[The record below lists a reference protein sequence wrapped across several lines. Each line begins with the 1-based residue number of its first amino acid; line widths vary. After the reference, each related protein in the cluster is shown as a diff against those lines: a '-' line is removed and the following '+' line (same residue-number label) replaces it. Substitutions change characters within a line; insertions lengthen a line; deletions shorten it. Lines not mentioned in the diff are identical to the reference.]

1 MKERALKIGKPT
13 PLVGV
18 ATEPAEFDA
27 DRPAVVILNSGVMH
41 HVGACRLS
49 VKIARAIAERG
60 LLAVRFDY
68 SGIGDSEPRRGSR
81 SFEEVS
87 IGESGEVM
95 DYVEKTRGTRR
106 FILYGLCSG
115 ADSAYHTAL
124 ADPRVIGFAQIDAY
138 CYRNW
143 RFYVEHYL
151 PMLFSPSRLKK
162 SLTYRWRSLR
172 GQAEQG
178 MGGPDDQEAP
188 YFEIATYTRIFPPRE
203 EVAAGLSR
211 LTARGVRNYVIFTG
225 SEPDYNHEG
234 QYRNSFRPLRF
245 GDLLREE
252 YFPKANHII
261 TQREYQGKIVE
272 RIADWIAEVGVSTP
286 HEPATRS
293 RSVSS

>member
-1 MKERALKIGKPT
+1 MKERALRIGKPT

-27 DRPAVVILNSGVMH
+27 ERPAVLILNSGVMH

-49 VKIARAIAERG
+49 VKIARAVAERG

-87 IGESGEVM
+87 ISECVEVM

-115 ADSAYHTAL
+115 ADAAYHAAL
-124 ADPRVIGFAQIDAY
+124 ADDRVIGFAQIDAY

-143 RFYVEHYL
+143 RFYVEHYRPL
-151 PMLFSPSRLKK
+151 LLSPSRLKM
-162 SLTYRWRSLR
+162 SLTYRWRSFR
-172 GQAEQG
+172 GQGEQAL
-178 MGGPDDQEAP
+178 GGLSDDEAP
-188 YFEIATYTRIFPPRE
+188 YFEIATYSRAFPPRE

-211 LTARGVRNYVIFTG
+211 LIARGVRNYVVFTG
-225 SEPDYNHEG
+225 SEPHYNYEG
-234 QYRNSFRPLRF
+234 QYRDSFRPLRF
-245 GDLLREE
+245 GELLREE
-252 YFPKANHII
+252 YFSKANHII

-272 RIADWIAEVGVSTP
+272 RIADWIADAS
-286 HEPATRS
+286 ACR
-293 RSVSS
+293 R

>member
-18 ATEPAEFDA
+18 ATEPAQFDA
-27 DRPAVVILNSGVMH
+27 ERPAVVILNSGVMH

-49 VKIARAIAERG
+49 VKIARAVAERG

-68 SGIGDSEPRRGSR
+68 SGIGDSEPRRSAR
-81 SFEEVS
+81 SFEDVS
-87 IGESGEVM
+87 IGECGEVM
-95 DYVEKTRGTRR
+95 DYVEKTWGARS

-115 ADSAYHTAL
+115 ADAAYHAAL
-124 ADPRVIGFAQIDAY
+124 ADDRVLGFAQIDAF

-143 RFYVEHYL
+143 RFYVKRYRL
-151 PMLFSPSRLKK
+151 LFSPSRLKM
-162 SLTYRWRSLR
+162 SLTYRWRNFR
-172 GQAEQG
+172 RRAWQAF
-178 MGGPDDQEAP
+178 GGLADDEAQH
-188 YFEIATYTRIFPPRE
+188 FEIATYTRIFPPRE

-211 LTARGVRNYVIFTG
+211 LIARGVRNYVIFTG
-225 SEPDYNHEG
+225 GEPHYNHEG
-234 QYRNSFRPLRF
+234 QYRNSFRSLEF

-272 RIADWIAEVGVSTP
+272 RIADWTAETGISQF
-286 HEPATRS
+286 S
-293 RSVSS
+293 

>member
-27 DRPAVVILNSGVMH
+27 GRPAVLILNSGVMH

-68 SGIGDSEPRRGSR
+68 SGIGDSEPRRGAK
-81 SFEEVS
+81 SFEDVS
-87 IGESGEVM
+87 IGECGEVM
-95 DYVEKTRGTRR
+95 DYVEKTWGTGR

-115 ADSAYHTAL
+115 ADAAYHAAL
-124 ADPRVIGFAQIDAY
+124 ADERVIGFAQIDAY

-143 RFYVEHYL
+143 RFHVEHYR
-151 PMLFSPSRLKK
+151 PMLFSLSRLKR
-162 SLTYRWRSLR
+162 SLTYRWKNFR
-172 GQAEQG
+172 GRPEQG
-178 MGGPDDQEAP
+178 SGGPSDQEAP
-188 YFEIATYTRIFPPRE
+188 YFEIATYTRTFPPRE

-211 LTARGVRNYVIFTG
+211 LIARGVRNYVVFTG
-225 SEPDYNHEG
+225 SEPHYNHEG
-234 QYRNSFRPLRF
+234 QYRESFRSLRF

-272 RIADWIAEVGVSTP
+272 RIADWVAEVGISP
-286 HEPATRS
+286 AREPGAR
-293 RSVSS
+293 R